1 MGVAPAGLAEI
12 NLINCPLIRKAIYYY
27 LINELAGLVWHI
39 IELSSLKAAYTSSL
53 RPHTRVSLESSP
65 LLRPHTLVA

>member
-12 NLINCPLIRKAIYYY
+12 NLINCPLIRKAIYYFF
-27 LINELAGLVWHI
+27 INELAGLVWHI

-53 RPHTRVSLESSP
+53 RPR
-65 LLRPHTLVA
+65 TLVA